1 MRWCVACIVIEL
13 SQTALASLSCNLANS
28 LDLAPVLLVCSRVLG
43 LDRADLDLFLL
54 PTQAVGLNSCGS
66 SVWAHCR
73 FLRPRAMMSA
83 SPVCHVQWEATRL
96 TSVVSNDINET

>member
-28 LDLAPVLLVCSRVLG
+28 LDLAPVLLVYSRVLG

-54 PTQAVGLNSCGS
+54 PTQAVGLESCGS

-73 FLRPRAMMSA
+73 FLRPRSDDERVACLSRTVGGDA
-83 SPVCHVQWEATRL
+83 ADLGC
-96 TSVVSNDINET
+96 